1 MKSDE
6 CGIFQELD
14 GNRIL
19 VKSILLELDNHR
31 ILMKSIFQELDDHRI
46 HLRLFKDS
54 YQDSVGDPQLPSQSA
69 PTIPILITWVGLK
82 PWKEYVPKYGVQKTV
97 SGLFCCY
104 SEREEAAWPGRKK
117 YGPDPEKR

>member
-1 MKSDE
+1 MILKLTGKVQPIFRKLDDHRILMKSDE

-82 PWKEYVPKYGVQKTV
+82 P
-97 SGLFCCY
+97 
-104 SEREEAAWPGRKK
+104 
-117 YGPDPEKR
+117 